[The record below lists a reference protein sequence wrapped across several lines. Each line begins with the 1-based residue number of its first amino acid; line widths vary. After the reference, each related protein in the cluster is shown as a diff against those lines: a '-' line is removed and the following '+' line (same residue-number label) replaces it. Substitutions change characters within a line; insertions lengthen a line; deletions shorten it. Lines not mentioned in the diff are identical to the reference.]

1 MDSTDLSFSL
11 LSKVPLTWKREYRDR
26 YHARQRMRLVRASSI
41 IQINIDPWLFLFG
54 FNPRCRGLCAFG
66 RAPSQ
71 HGVTVL
77 TVRSDG
83 MTCSPGQIQKP
94 RNPNFMCFLPISP
107 GRRGRK
113 NGTPLEGISR
123 DLHALVTSFG
133 RRPLEG
139 ILCTTGRNEHSCK
152 EIRQACPIRTYASK
166 LRKILC
172 QISSARDKLFLTSSF
187 GNFRNVLLKNTLW
200 RCHDQ
205 HRSDRRGGLFRE
217 TFALRRN
224 ESISLR

>member
-1 MDSTDLSFSL
+1 MG
-11 LSKVPLTWKREYRDR
+11 WR
-26 YHARQRMRLVRASSI
+26 ARPARSR
-41 IQINIDPWLFLFG
+41 
-54 FNPRCRGLCAFG
+54 NPEIRILCASFQSPPEEG
-66 RAPSQ
+66 RGKMALPSR
-71 HGVTVL
+71 VFRAIFT
-77 TVRSDG
+77 RSSHLLDG
-83 MTCSPGQIQKP
+83 
-94 RNPNFMCFLPISP
+94 
-107 GRRGRK
+107 
-113 NGTPLEGISR
+113 
-123 DLHALVTSFG
+123 DLWKGFCAQRV
-133 RRPLEG
+133 E
-139 ILCTTGRNEHSCK
+139 IEHSCK